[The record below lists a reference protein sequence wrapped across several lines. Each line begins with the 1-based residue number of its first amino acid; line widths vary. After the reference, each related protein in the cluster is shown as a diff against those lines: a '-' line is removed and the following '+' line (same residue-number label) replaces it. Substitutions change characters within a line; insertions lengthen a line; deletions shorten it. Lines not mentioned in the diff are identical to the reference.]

1 VCYCAIDTCLN
12 FSQANKLIKDLKP
25 GHLVVAET
33 YTQPPVTLP
42 HKTEYV
48 INWVCFFFSYVIS
61 LTQYSSPTKGHPS
74 CPIRLQSQK

>member
-1 VCYCAIDTCLN
+1 MNRLYTVCFLFQVCYCAIDTCLN

-42 HKTEYV
+42 HKTEFV
-48 INWVCFFFSYVIS
+48 INWVSYCNRDIY
-61 LTQYSSPTKGHPS
+61 TTS
-74 CPIRLQSQK
+74 CNTTS